1 MADVAGQA
9 DIRGINV
16 DKAIKGFAEEENIFD
31 QFVSHKTTAAREIR
45 WYQKTAGFLDTTD
58 TTGITASQID
68 FVAHGALPDE
78 AGNSFT
84 RNTSYVKKFM
94 LRSRLISV
102 EDIKDNDVD
111 LFQQEMRDITRAVMR
126 RAHVRGWNVLTE
138 SQSASNINSTTT
150 TAVGGDQWD
159 AASGLNPIEDVYDA
173 LRQIAVNNYDISTA
187 VLMVSPKD
195 YMSLCVYVF
204 NQGAQAPTHGDAAV
218 SGKRLMEFA
227 GCRVVVSNIV
237 TADYAAVF
245 IPDKAVTKYTF
256 IEITGA
262 VVEYEGIGREIRVW
276 HECEYVLTDPK
287 AVTLII
293 DTQT

>member
-1 MADVAGQA
+1 MADIAGQQ
-9 DIRGINV
+9 DLRSINI
-16 DKAIKGFAEEENIFD
+16 DKAVKGFAEEENLFD
-31 QFVSHKTTAAREIR
+31 QFVNVKVTSARENR

-68 FVAHGALPDE
+68 FVAPGAMPDE

-84 RNTSYVKKFM
+84 RNTSHAKKFM
-94 LRSRLISV
+94 LRSRLISM

-111 LFQQEMRDITRAVMR
+111 LFQQELRDITRAVVR
-126 RAHVRGWNVLTE
+126 RAQIRGWNVLTE
-138 SQSASNINSTTT
+138 SQSVSLINSTTT
-150 TAVGGDQWD
+150 TSVGGDQWD
-159 AASGLNPIEDVYDA
+159 ATSGLNPVKDVYDA
-173 LRQIAVNNYDISTA
+173 LRQIAANNYDITSA

-195 YMSLCVYVF
+195 YMSLAVYVF
-204 NQGAQAPTHGDAAV
+204 NQGAQAPSHGDSAV
-218 SGKRLMEFA
+218 SGNRLMEFA

-237 TADYAAVF
+237 TTDYAVVF
-245 IPDKAVTKYTF
+245 IPSKAVTKYEF
-256 IEITGA
+256 VAITGTT
-262 VVEYEGIGREIRVW
+262 VEHEGIGREIRVW